1 MKHHTILL
9 ALVLSCAFLVSTA
22 AWAGSPVENQG
33 LGVPANRIVGLWST
47 EGATQPCGSTLPFT
61 PVRNTILFQAGGTV
75 IATPRFPPAGALN
88 VFGVPGVNQRGPD
101 LGTWSF
107 DPLTQEYTVKL
118 RFDWYVDGQYHG
130 YQTVDRTIALN
141 EEGDAGIGPVRSTR
155 YAADGTVIIE
165 VCGEAMSERL

>member
-1 MKHHTILL
+1 MKHLTVLL
-9 ALVLSCAFLVSTA
+9 AFALSCAFIASTA
-22 AWAGSPVENQG
+22 AWAVSPVENQG
-33 LGVPANRIVGLWST
+33 LGVPANRIIGLWST

-75 IATPRFPPAGALN
+75 IATPRFSPAGAPN
-88 VFGVPGVNQRGPD
+88 VFGVPGINQRSQD
-101 LGTWSF
+101 MGTWSY

-155 YAADGTVIIE
+155 YAADGSVIIE